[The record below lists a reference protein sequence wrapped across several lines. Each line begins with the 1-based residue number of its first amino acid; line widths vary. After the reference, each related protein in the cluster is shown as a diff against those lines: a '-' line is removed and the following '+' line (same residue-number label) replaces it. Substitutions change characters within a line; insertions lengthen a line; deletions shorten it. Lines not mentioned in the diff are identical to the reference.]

1 MNYKRKHTKGFALLL
16 SLVMLFSS
24 MGTTAF
30 AMEMGESG
38 NGNSVTEQSE
48 ENTSPAAIQ
57 TAVSFT
63 PLDEVVSEQKVPTG
77 TELKDLVLPEQ
88 LEVADADGNSFT
100 ISVTWTGEPEFDGTV
115 SGEYQF
121 TPVLP
126 EGYTTAEGTELPVVK
141 VTVIENVM
149 RMAGENTYE
158 VSTTDEF
165 SKAVQDIQTGNET
178 EYTIA
183 LKSDITLT
191 SSFSGVPGKIILIRS
206 QGDIP
211 HLLTFK
217 EDILRLSSSLTFENI
232 RISSHTIYAS
242 GNALILGEGFGGGA
256 DGKQRMTIY
265 GGSDQDLTAD
275 TNVTILD
282 GVYKLVAGGNSAGTL
297 TGSTHVEFGGN
308 ASFPTVA
315 DGKEQGD
322 TSTGRSAGYNLYQKA
337 EMEQSWNPVLVLYTK
352 HGVLPYG
359 IYGGGVNADTTGD
372 TEIKITGGDVY
383 QIYGGGVAIWNPR
396 YAGNHHKNGCVN
408 GDTYVAVTAGE
419 VKSIYGG
426 GYNGID
432 AFGGDDY
439 EKVPDDARSTRAVV
453 RGTAH
458 VTVEGTAHVPAC
470 EQSEDASS
478 AGSDPAAVHGG
489 SFHSTVAATEV
500 VVGGQAKIETGA
512 RENTGYGYGSLFGAG
527 TNDIVLQTTRV
538 TLKDNARIG
547 HDDNKPGTSV
557 ISQGAFGNM
566 TPLGYAAQSR
576 CYIGGAAFDYGSEI
590 RNQNQAEYAATATI
604 EGGQVDVLGVGPK
617 SRSTKQAPKSVNG
630 NVLLQQTGGTTAA
643 IEVSCIKEKKVTVT
657 GNVDVKVSG
666 GTISSYIIGKY
677 PSYTTDGTIK
687 GVTTLELSG
696 SGADGF
702 HKIPLIETM
711 DRVTV
716 KEGAGIVVEGSW
728 GVYDEDGKYS
738 GSGSAAVIKTIP
750 FFRVRELAVEE
761 NAVLALT
768 QKSLIEGDLIVNG
781 QLNLKRSDGF
791 ADLGAK
797 VIAPV
802 TAEGTASGSGKLL
815 PFAGTNYGTGA
826 LFPKSTRNM
835 FMRRKTVLP

>member
-1 MNYKRKHTKGFALLL
+1 
-16 SLVMLFSS
+16 
-24 MGTTAF
+24 
-30 AMEMGESG
+30 
-38 NGNSVTEQSE
+38 
-48 ENTSPAAIQ
+48 
-57 TAVSFT
+57 
-63 PLDEVVSEQKVPTG
+63 
-77 TELKDLVLPEQ
+77 
-88 LEVADADGNSFT
+88 
-100 ISVTWTGEPEFDGTV
+100 
-115 SGEYQF
+115 
-121 TPVLP
+121 
-126 EGYTTAEGTELPVVK
+126 
-141 VTVIENVM
+141 
-149 RMAGENTYE
+149 
-158 VSTTDEF
+158 
-165 SKAVQDIQTGNET
+165 
-178 EYTIA
+178 
-183 LKSDITLT
+183 
-191 SSFSGVPGKIILIRS
+191 
-206 QGDIP
+206 
-211 HLLTFK
+211 
-217 EDILRLSSSLTFENI
+217 
-232 RISSHTIYAS
+232 
-242 GNALILGEGFGGGA
+242 
-256 DGKQRMTIY
+256 
-265 GGSDQDLTAD
+265 
-275 TNVTILD
+275 
-282 GVYKLVAGGNSAGTL
+282 
-297 TGSTHVEFGGN
+297 
-308 ASFPTVA
+308 
-315 DGKEQGD
+315 
-322 TSTGRSAGYNLYQKA
+322 
-337 EMEQSWNPVLVLYTK
+337 
-352 HGVLPYG
+352 
-359 IYGGGVNADTTGD
+359 
-372 TEIKITGGDVY
+372 
-383 QIYGGGVAIWNPR
+383 
-396 YAGNHHKNGCVN
+396 
-408 GDTYVAVTAGE
+408 VTAGE

-643 IEVSCIKEKKVTVT
+643 IEASCIKEKKVTVT
-657 GNVDVKVSG
+657 GNVDVKVLSG
-666 GTISSYIIGKY
+666 MISSYIMGKY

-768 QKSLIEGDLIVNG
+768 QKSLIEGNLIVNG

-791 ADLGAK
+791 AGLGAK

-802 TAEGTASGSGKLL
+802 TAEGTASG
-815 PFAGTNYGTGA
+815 AA
-826 LFPKSTRNM
+826 L
-835 FMRRKTVLP
+835 VL